1 MTLSQAPQLAD
12 VVGWKPHRWSEE
24 EYALVTGEQTVDRQ
38 GKTRTFTL
46 RPLVVVSD
54 EREFEFGKL
63 TLRPTLYAS
72 NAYYVE
78 EWKLR
83 ALAPDEYVIQ
93 RDGRAAVPAIIAG
106 TVCLEWKK
114 EGVA

>member
-1 MTLSQAPQLAD
+1 MTASQAPQLAD
-12 VVGWKPHRWSEE
+12 VVGWKPHKWSEE
-24 EYALVTGEQTVDRQ
+24 EYAVVTGEQIVDLH
-38 GKTRTFTL
+38 GTRTFTL
-46 RPLVVVSD
+46 RPLIVVSD

-63 TLRPTLYAS
+63 TLRTALYAS